1 MRIQMPSRDL
11 TIAILGGT
19 GDLGSAL
26 AKKWAQKGY
35 RIIIGSRS
43 KEKATS
49 FARSMREELD
59 LETIN
64 GFELAEAAKLCDLAV
79 LTVPYSSHET
89 ILKIVKEHLQGK
101 ILVDTTVPLQK
112 EVTKVSLPK
121 TGSVA
126 VEAQN
131 ILGDDVTVIAALQNI
146 GSHLLNSDDRIDAE
160 VLISGNNEAA
170 LNLVTE
176 LVGELGLRSWHVG
189 PLENSAAAEALTSI
203 LISIN
208 KKYKRKSSGI
218 KITSH

>member
-1 MRIQMPSRDL
+1 MPSRDL

-26 AKKWAQKGY
+26 AKKWAQKGQ

-43 KEKATS
+43 KEKATN

-89 ILKIVKEHLQGK
+89 ILKIVKECLQGK

>member
-1 MRIQMPSRDL
+1 
-11 TIAILGGT
+11 
-19 GDLGSAL
+19 
-26 AKKWAQKGY
+26 
-35 RIIIGSRS
+35 
-43 KEKATS
+43 
-49 FARSMREELD
+49 MREELD

-64 GFELAEAAKLCDLAV
+64 GFELGEAAELCDLAV
-79 LTVPYSSHET
+79 LTVPYSSHAR
-89 ILKIVKEHLQGK
+89 ILKIVKEYLQGK

-121 TGSVA
+121 AGSVA

-160 VLISGNNEAA
+160 VLISGNNEDA

-189 PLENSAAAEALTSI
+189 QLENSAAAEALTSI

>member
-1 MRIQMPSRDL
+1 M
-11 TIAILGGT
+11 
-19 GDLGSAL
+19 
-26 AKKWAQKGY
+26 
-35 RIIIGSRS
+35 
-43 KEKATS
+43 
-49 FARSMREELD
+49 
-59 LETIN
+59 
-64 GFELAEAAKLCDLAV
+64 
-79 LTVPYSSHET
+79 
-89 ILKIVKEHLQGK
+89 QGK

-112 EVTKVSLPK
+112 EVTKVLLPK
-121 TGSVA
+121 AGSAA

-146 GSHLLNSDDRIDAE
+146 GSHLLSSEDRIDAE

-176 LVGELGLRSWHVG
+176 LVEELGLGSWQVG

-203 LISIN
+203 LIAIN

>member
-1 MRIQMPSRDL
+1 MQMPSRNL
-11 TIAILGGT
+11 KIAILGGT

-26 AKKWAQKGY
+26 ATKWAQKGHT
-35 RIIIGSRS
+35 IIIGSRS
-43 KEKATS
+43 KEKATN
-49 FARSMREELD
+49 FARSMREELG

-64 GFELAEAAKLCDLAV
+64 GYELGEAARLCDLAV

-89 ILKIVKEHLQGK
+89 ILKIVKEYLQGK

-121 TGSVA
+121 AGSAA

-146 GSHLLNSDDRIDAE
+146 GSHLLSSEDRIDAE

-176 LVGELGLRSWHVG
+176 LVEELGLGSWHVG

>member
-1 MRIQMPSRDL
+1 MKVRMPSKDL

-26 AKKWAQKGY
+26 AKKWAKKGH

-43 KEKATS
+43 KEKATN
-49 FARSMREELD
+49 FARLMREELD

-64 GFELAEAAKLCDLAV
+64 GFELEEAAKLCDLAI
-79 LTVPYSSHET
+79 LTVPYSSHAS
-89 ILKIVKEHLQGK
+89 ILKIVKKYLQGK
-101 ILVDTTVPLQK
+101 TLIDTTVPLQK

-121 TGSVA
+121 AGSVA

-131 ILGDDVTVIAALQNI
+131 ILGDEVTVIAALQNI

-160 VLISGNNEAA
+160 VLISGNNETA

-176 LVGELGLRSWHVG
+176 LVKELGLRSWHVG

>member
-1 MRIQMPSRDL
+1 MDL

-26 AKKWAQKGY
+26 AKKWAEKGH

-43 KEKATS
+43 KEKATN
-49 FARSMREELD
+49 FALSMREEL
-59 LETIN
+59 
-64 GFELAEAAKLCDLAV
+64 GLAAELCDLAV
-79 LTVPYSSHET
+79 LTVPYSSHAR
-89 ILKIVKEHLQGK
+89 ILKIVKEYMQGK
-101 ILVDTTVPLQK
+101 ILVDATVPLQK

-121 TGSVA
+121 AGSVA

-160 VLISGNNEAA
+160 VLISGNDEAA

-176 LVGELGLRSWHVG
+176 LVRELGLGSWHVG
-189 PLENSAAAEALTSI
+189 PLENSIS
-203 LISIN
+203 LI
-208 KKYKRKSSGI
+208 
-218 KITSH
+218 

>member
-89 ILKIVKEHLQGK
+89 ILKIVKEYLQGK

-112 EVTKVSLPK
+112 EITKVSLPK

-131 ILGDDVTVIAALQNI
+131 ILGDDVSVIAALQNI

>member
-1 MRIQMPSRDL
+1 MPSRDL

-89 ILKIVKEHLQGK
+89 ILKIVKEYLQGK

>member
-43 KEKATS
+43 KEKATN